1 MKVFRPF
8 WIRGLSFA
16 LAASFAHAAFGAVD
30 FEKDIRPL
38 LVERCVSCHG
48 EKKQKSL
55 LRLDRRADA
64 MKGGENGVV
73 IVAGKPETSPLFM
86 RVVSTDDDEVM
97 PPKGERLTGR
107 EVAALRQWIAEGAA
121 WPDDGSVA
129 DTFAL
134 AKGHWAFIPPR
145 KATEPAGEHPVD
157 FFIAAKHRELGLKPA
172 PDADRRTLLRR
183 VTLDL
188 TGLPPSSE
196 EAEAFLADTD
206 ANAYD
211 KLVMRLLASPRYGER
226 WGRFWLD
233 LARWAE
239 SDGYEAND
247 LRASAWRYRD
257 YVVKA
262 FNDDLPYDRFLRE
275 QIAGDELSPY
285 SDEHLIATGF
295 LAAARNNNNEE
306 DKAVQLNEPLVDIAN
321 TTASVVL
328 GLTMNCSQCHDHK
341 FEALTIRDYYAWHG
355 FFVRGQ
361 VNGLLLRNDPDN
373 AAWEKSQPPELDTAR
388 QLLKQLTDPVRARL
402 RAEAEAKLTAGQ
414 RAALLVEKTSRTS
427 EQNELAKAAD
437 KALTISDNAVKQ
449 AHGDEDKPL
458 DEALRKKIAA
468 LEKQRNDQRPHTW
481 GFYSPATSPH
491 DVKNLPPRG
500 QYPFSYNPTALKD
513 TTPAVLKRGS
523 AAQRGEPVTTA
534 VPAVLGGAKL
544 ATRRELAD
552 WLAGDANPL
561 TARVWA
567 NFVWQQHFGRGLV
580 ETPGDFGVKGAR
592 PANQALLDWLA
603 CELREHGW
611 STKHLHRLIVTSAA
625 YRRASVGSRESNQY
639 SVSSDQLA
647 KTSASA
653 SAPITG
659 SLITDPLITDYSAS
673 QKLDPD
679 NRHLWRWLP
688 RRLES
693 EAIRDALLF
702 TAGRL
707 NPKLGGPSVEG
718 VKAPSTRRSLYLTQ
732 RRYLLPTMQALFD
745 APTANESCPRR
756 HTSTAPLQPL
766 ALLNNPEN
774 VALARSFAETVAAQ
788 AGEDS
793 DQRIAVAFHRALL
806 RAPRPDELAA
816 TRDFFAQPDL
826 APEQALALFC
836 QVLLNSNEFLY
847 LE

>member
-1 MKVFRPF
+1 MKVRAPG
-8 WIRGLSFA
+8 W
-16 LAASFAHAAFGAVD
+16 LAYVGITLAIVGTRTAVEAVD
-30 FEKDIRPL
+30 FEQDIRPL
-38 LVERCVSCHG
+38 LLERCGSCHG
-48 EKKQKSL
+48 EKKQKAQ
-55 LRLDRRADA
+55 LRLDRRAEA
-64 MKGGENGVV
+64 FKGGENGVV
-73 IVAGKPETSPLFM
+73 LVPGKPEESPLFK
-86 RVVSTDDDEVM
+86 RVTSRDADEVM
-97 PPKGERLTGR
+97 PPKGDRLTER
-107 EVAALRQWIAEGAA
+107 EVTSLRQWIAEGAP

-134 AKGHWAFIPPR
+134 AKGHWAFTPPR
-145 KATEPAGEHPVD
+145 KAMVPAGEHPVD
-157 FFIAAKHRELGLKPA
+157 FFISAKQRELGLQSMPE
-172 PDADRRTLLRR
+172 ADPRTLIRR

-188 TGLPPSSE
+188 IGLPPTP
-196 EAEAFLADTD
+196 AELNAFLADTRAD
-206 ANAYD
+206 AYHQ
-211 KLVMRLLASPRYGER
+211 LIMRLLASPQYGER

-262 FNDDLPYDRFLRE
+262 FNDDLRYDHFLRE

-361 VNGLLLRNDPDN
+361 VNGLLLRDDSGN

-388 QLLKQLTDPVRARL
+388 RLLQQLIDPVRARL
-402 RAEAEAKLTAGQ
+402 RAEAEAKLTAEQ
-414 RAALLVEKTSRTS
+414 RAALQVEKDSRTP
-427 EQNELAKAAD
+427 EQSELAKAAD
-437 KALTISDNAVKQ
+437 KALAISDNAVKQ
-449 AHGDEDKPL
+449 ALGEDDKRL
-458 DEALRKKIAA
+458 DEALRKKIAN

-491 DVKNLPPRG
+491 DVNNLPPRG
-500 QYPFSYNPTALKD
+500 QYPFSYNPAALKD

-523 AAQRGEPVTTA
+523 ASQRGESVATA

-552 WLAGDANPL
+552 WLASDANPL
-561 TARVWA
+561 TARVWV

-592 PANQALLDWLA
+592 PANPALLDWLA

-625 YRRASVGSRESNQY
+625 YRRAS
-639 SVSSDQLA
+639 L
-647 KTSASA
+647 
-653 SAPITG
+653 
-659 SLITDPLITDYSAS
+659 
-673 QKLDPD
+673 PD
-679 NRHLWRWLP
+679 TANMERDKENKHLWRWLP
-688 RRLES
+688 RRLEA
-693 EAIRDALLF
+693 EAIRDSLLAV
-702 TAGRL
+702 AGRL
-707 NPKLGGPSVEG
+707 DLTAGGPSDPPD
-718 VKAPSTRRSLYLTQ
+718 KPSFRRSLYQLQQ
-732 RRYLLPTMQALFD
+732 RFKLPPGRALFD

-756 HTSTAPLQPL
+756 HVSTVPSRPTQRSPTS
-766 ALLNNPEN
+766 
-774 VALARSFAETVAAQ
+774 ARQ
-788 AGEDS
+788 
-793 DQRIAVAFHRALL
+793 
-806 RAPRPDELAA
+806 
-816 TRDFFAQPDL
+816 
-826 APEQALALFC
+826 
-836 QVLLNSNEFLY
+836 
-847 LE
+847 